1 METSNS
7 GANYA
12 VLLAQN
18 DRWGL
23 GPIETIN
30 SGHNTDVVKAQNHR
44 WGRGHIETCNSAA
57 EAAVLNEKTIS
68 EVWDPKRLVIL
79 NQKSLFLMRKTQMRA
94 RTHRD

>member
-12 VLLAQN
+12 VLIAQN

-30 SGHNTDVVKAQNHR
+30 S
-44 WGRGHIETCNSAA
+44 
-57 EAAVLNEKTIS
+57 
-68 EVWDPKRLVIL
+68 DPKVTV
-79 NQKSLFLMRKTQMRA
+79 MHAKTTDEDWDQ
-94 RTHRD
+94 